1 MYIVGKL
8 EVKHHFWDKFWE
20 DFSLEWGQ
28 TQKYKNTKTQTNN
41 HRQIPGRNFPAVG
54 VPP

>member
-1 MYIVGKL
+1 VGWGL
-8 EVKHHFWDKFWE
+8 NMGGGGGGVELGE

-41 HRQIPGRNFPAVG
+41 HRQILNYLSYPLI
-54 VPP
+54 